1 MDSFIS
7 KRPTI
12 RDLAQAANVS
22 SATVDRV
29 LNKRSTVR
37 DATAQR
43 VLIAAEKIGY
53 HAAGIL
59 KIRHKE
65 SKPIKRVV
73 CLLQRSSDFFYQSLG
88 LAIEQASSQLMDF
101 QLEVSIVFMAEVS
114 PSHIAEQLKQ
124 QAAKADA
131 IVLVSLDH
139 HTVNKEVEKIIYQG
153 KPVITLLSPLSS
165 PVQSGHI
172 GQDSRKVGRTAG
184 WAISSLAK
192 KSGEVAIL
200 LGSHR
205 YLNQE
210 IAEISF
216 ISYFREFGGG
226 FTLLPPILNLD
237 DDRLAAEA
245 TAQLLADHPNLVG
258 IYSAGGGVSG
268 MISTL
273 RSEETP
279 DNLVTI
285 CNELMPATRDALRDG
300 IVNMVIAT
308 PVERVAQE
316 AIAMLNRAF
325 LARGPVL
332 NNTIYVPSELYIS
345 ENI

>member
-1 MDSFIS
+1 MP

-12 RDLAQAANVS
+12 RDLAQAAKVS

-29 LNKRSTVR
+29 LNNRSAVR

-53 HAAGIL
+53 HAAGLL
-59 KIRHKE
+59 KIRHQE
-65 SKPIKRVV
+65 SKPVKRVV
-73 CLLQRSSDFFYQSLG
+73 FLLQRSTDFFYQALG
-88 LAIEQASSQLMDF
+88 RAIEQASSQLMDF
-101 QLEVSIVFMAEVS
+101 QLDISIVFMTEVS

-124 QAAKADA
+124 QAVNADA
-131 IVLVSLDH
+131 IALVSLDH
-139 HTVNKEVEKIIYQG
+139 HIVNKEVEKIIQQG
-153 KPVITLLSPLSS
+153 KPVITLLATLSS
-165 PVQSGHI
+165 PIQSGHV
-172 GQDSRKVGRTAG
+172 GLDSRKVGRTAA
-184 WAISSLAK
+184 WAISNISRK
-192 KSGEVAIL
+192 PGEVAIL

-210 IAEISF
+210 LSEISF
-216 ISYFREFGGG
+216 ISYFREFGTD

-245 TAQLLADHPNLVG
+245 TAQLLTDHPNLVG

-268 MISTL
+268 MISAL
-273 RSEETP
+273 RSEKVP

-285 CNELMPATRDALRDG
+285 CNELMPATLDALRDG
-300 IVNMVIAT
+300 IVKLVIAT
-308 PVERVAQE
+308 PAERVAQE
-316 AIAMLNRAF
+316 AITILNRAF
-325 LARGPVL
+325 SARGPVI